1 MCLLRKQ
8 LFPAP
13 ITWNAG
19 GLCLLV
25 PSPTILRLILLLAS
39 LLARKGK
46 VRQRTG
52 WPEVSVPR
60 KEKWWR
66 ARHTEFRVQILP
78 QCPGVTMDHKASPCW
93 ASAFSPMKWAHLTCK
108 SAYNTCVQ
116 NCKRQY
122 GDPCEGQSLAP
133 RMGPFPLASHQG
145 TANPQ
150 GMFVRMGESSCES

>member
-116 NCKRQY
+116 KSFVNVNMGTPVRGSPWHPVWALFLSPLTKAL
-122 GDPCEGQSLAP
+122 PIP
-133 RMGPFPLASHQG
+133 RACL
-145 TANPQ
+145 
-150 GMFVRMGESSCES
+150 